1 MLRCSYT
8 SKKKLLTKR
17 QKYLTKTLDAVR
29 SAGGSRASLFA
40 ELDAAVAVAAAAAA
54 AAAATL

>member
-8 SKKKLLTKR
+8 SKKKPLTKR

-40 ELDAAVAVAAAAAA
+40 ELDAAAAA